1 MKKLLLPIILLLLIN
16 PAMSQGWVYIDGTVT
31 DSLSGYPIPN
41 HAVTIMSDSTN
52 GIFYYN
58 IVYTDSVGFYFDYPD
73 VPGDTGILNVM
84 IFDCNNNLHQ
94 AVIYFNPGSNIYT
107 QDFQI
112 CTTSTIC
119 QALFSYEA
127 VPQGSPDSF
136 QFTDLSTGDMISWY
150 WDFGDGFFS
159 QEQNPFHTYPGPGT
173 FEVCLTITGN
183 DCSDTYCN
191 TIVISDT
198 VYQQIYGQVFA
209 GNFPLQSCRVMLF
222 ALNPAGTYSNFGEG
236 FPVDSNGVYYFSLV
250 PEGIYLIQAVP
261 VDSNGYLP
269 TYYGDVINWQ
279 QASQVVVGITANP
292 YNIDLVQAGLM
303 TPGPGSVSGQIND
316 SSAVRSSVD
325 NINMMLMDER
335 LTAIGFSGVSSSG
348 DFNFPSMDYGTYYM
362 RAELSGVISD
372 NMKVEITPEKPH
384 VDVSL
389 TFSGNSILGLE
400 DAHAAEYLL
409 AVYPNPVS
417 DKLNISLHLLS
428 STIVDIEIYA
438 ITGQLVYKNMESIS
452 AGQNTFTIPF
462 NNFPGGL
469 YTLRIYSM
477 DGINIVRKV
486 IK

>member
-1 MKKLLLPIILLLLIN
+1 
-16 PAMSQGWVYIDGTVT
+16 
-31 DSLSGYPIPN
+31 
-41 HAVTIMSDSTN
+41 
-52 GIFYYN
+52 
-58 IVYTDSVGFYFDYPD
+58 
-73 VPGDTGILNVM
+73 
-84 IFDCNNNLHQ
+84 
-94 AVIYFNPGSNIYT
+94 
-107 QDFQI
+107 
-112 CTTSTIC
+112 
-119 QALFSYEA
+119 
-127 VPQGSPDSF
+127 
-136 QFTDLSTGDMISWY
+136 
-150 WDFGDGFFS
+150 
-159 QEQNPFHTYPGPGT
+159 
-173 FEVCLTITGN
+173 
-183 DCSDTYCN
+183 
-191 TIVISDT
+191 
-198 VYQQIYGQVFA
+198 
-209 GNFPLQSCRVMLF
+209 
-222 ALNPAGTYSNFGEG
+222 
-236 FPVDSNGVYYFSLV
+236 
-250 PEGIYLIQAVP
+250 
-261 VDSNGYLP
+261 
-269 TYYGDVINWQ
+269 
-279 QASQVVVGITANP
+279 
-292 YNIDLVQAGLM
+292 
-303 TPGPGSVSGQIND
+303 
-316 SSAVRSSVD
+316 
-325 NINMMLMDER
+325 MMLMDER